1 MANQISISCDPK
13 VQLHAAK
20 AFSSI
25 LKELKI
31 NHAVIGGFALSLFG
45 SSRHTN
51 DVDILVDLAPNQIR
65 DVLRPQ
71 ITRINQHF
79 VELGLKFYYVPTL
92 VDGLA
97 VKELV
102 SINKGNVLIE
112 TLATNTLGLPLEVD
126 PAMIIYPGQ
135 TEEDSVINILILP
148 PTPPPK

>member
-1 MANQISISCDPK
+1 MLLLVALRC
-13 VQLHAAK
+13 LCLAAP
-20 AFSSI
+20 
-25 LKELKI
+25 
-31 NHAVIGGFALSLFG
+31 
-45 SSRHTN
+45 

-97 VKELV
+97 VKEPV

-112 TLATNTLGLPLEVD
+112 TLATNTLGLPLEID

-135 TEEDSVINILILP
+135 TEEDSGNKHLDSP
-148 PTPPPK
+148 PHHTPPKKAQNTHYKKF